1 MKARRLED
9 SEANQADRARGEA
22 VDRER
27 PQRAGLEVAQQV
39 LGGEVRRHSTDDESD
54 RHLPVDVVAG
64 GAEQA
69 GDLERAGRE
78 DHGRGEQEGE
88 PGGVLMVAEPTNIA
102 YGLVDAIALGD
113 PPDIAAAL
121 LGFQLVCE
129 KGKKSLGEGSNLL
142 GESLPALLANAGLR
156 DIDIRVNDRTSP
168 MAPPYATP
176 AQRHTV
182 EELIDT
188 TARKIWIWDET
199 QTRRY
204 FVAGGGA
211 EGEFAALWSMALD
224 QRARCIASIRD
235 QTFVCA
241 GGSLHY
247 LACGRR
253 ARASSCDKTP
263 H

>member
-1 MKARRLED
+1 VLARVLSVD
-9 SEANQADRARGEA
+9 ARITGI
-22 VDRER
+22 DREHR
-27 PQRAGLEVAQQV
+27 WVEKAAESARSLGFHARCQYRVASAAALPFEDASFDLVTCQTLLIHVRDPAEVVREMMRV
-39 LGGEVRRHSTDDESD
+39 LR
-54 RHLPVDVVAG
+54 
-64 GAEQA
+64 
-69 GDLERAGRE
+69 
-78 DHGRGEQEGE
+78 

-113 PPDIAAAL
+113 PPDTAAAL